1 METTLGMM
9 TAILVVA
16 RDVVFAEAGGSLIVP
31 AVKFDTADLGAM
43 VVARVV
49 VSAAMRLV
57 DDCSRVDGAVWSLIP
72 QREDR

>member
-16 RDVVFAEAGGSLIVP
+16 SDVVFADVGGSPIVP
-31 AVKFDTADLGAM
+31 AVRFDSANLEGTA
-43 VVARVV
+43 VARVV

-57 DDCSRVDGAVWSLIP
+57 DDRSRVEVSV
-72 QREDR
+72 

>member
-16 RDVVFAEAGGSLIVP
+16 SDVVFADVGGSPIVP
-31 AVKFDTADLGAM
+31 AVRFDKDGLMGIA
-43 VVARVV
+43 VARVV

-57 DDCSRVDGAVWSLIP
+57 DDCSRVEVAV
-72 QREDR
+72 

>member
-1 METTLGMM
+1 MM

-16 RDVVFAEAGGSLIVP
+16 SDVVFAEVEGSLIVP
-31 AVKFDTADLGAM
+31 AVRLEMAGLEGIA
-43 VVARVV
+43 VARVV

-57 DDCSRVDGAVWSLIP
+57 DDCNRVDIAVWLSIP